1 MRILQLISS
10 LDLDSTEKAALQLAV
25 DFHNQNH
32 ETMLVALQK
41 SPANTPESVI
51 KQQKAK
57 NSIRVKELVSQTNFL
72 KSLLI
77 PLKLK
82 GVLRAFKPDIVHSH
96 SCISDWALANAQCL
110 PGKANYKIVRTING
124 MLTKEKLSKKEKKVE
139 RKLHEANLVFAS
151 PTIEKAFTARQKK
164 FHLPQHSKSK
174 IIPCGIAPVSPEQ
187 HRLTEQGVEL
197 VKDKLNICYIGNF
210 TDQKGFD
217 ILIEGLRNLPHVM
230 RSRMH
235 IHIIGSGRLAGLT
248 KDQKLSKFSTIYPP
262 IKHIESILPFFD
274 YLLMPSRFEGFPR
287 MVLEAFSVGLPV
299 VVAKSPG
306 LIEAAPKD
314 WELTV
319 EPENPKDLTELIIRL
334 INNYYDRDILA
345 SQGIQF
351 IKENYSVEKMTIQYN
366 ELYENIMK

>member
-10 LDLDSTEKAALQLAV
+10 LELDSTEKAALQLAENL
-25 DFHNQNH
+25 HNKH
-32 ETMLVALQK
+32 DETMLAAIRK
-41 SPANTPESVI
+41 SPANTPASVI

-57 NSIRVKELVSQTNFL
+57 NAIPVKELVSQSNFL
-72 KSLLI
+72 QSLLI
-77 PLKLK
+77 PLKLRSI
-82 GVLRAFKPDIVHSH
+82 LRSFKPDIVHSH
-96 SCISDWALANAQCL
+96 SHATDLALATALRL
-110 PGKANYKIVRTING
+110 PCKVNFKIIRTIHTIPPNN
-124 MLTKEKLSKKEKKVE
+124 KLSKKQKKAE
-139 RKLHEANLVFAS
+139 QKLQDAHLVFVS
-151 PTIEKAFTARQKK
+151 STIQQAFSKQQKALN
-164 FHLPQHSKSK
+164 LPVHTNYE
-174 IIPCGIAPVSPEQ
+174 IIPCGIAPVGPEQ
-187 HRLTEQGVEL
+187 RRLTEEGIEL

-210 TDQKGFD
+210 SDQKGFD
-217 ILIEGLRNLPHVM
+217 ILIESLRSLPHVM

-235 IHIIGSGRLAGLT
+235 IHIIGSGTLASLT
-248 KDQKLSKFSTIYPP
+248 QDQKLSKFSTIYPP

-334 INNYYDRDILA
+334 INNYYDRDVLA
-345 SQGIQF
+345 TQGIQF
-351 IKENYSVEKMTIQYN
+351 VKENFSVEKMTSRYSQ
-366 ELYENIMK
+366 LYENIMK